1 MTTSNLSKDIKAVIK
16 SGDTL
21 AMATAFASSY
31 NKVEDAQKRVAESK
45 VTTDAIA
52 AAFAAK
58 GIPHT
63 HFYTPRTD
71 KNSDKKPKG
80 TATIKWYDEHR
91 IAYAVGKIADKQ
103 EALDFQL
110 SDKEAGEQLTKNR
123 YDRRR
128 TLIQQSSTWVKRLG
142 DAVKKAERAMLPE
155 DEQEALKVNDDMVKL
170 REQLVAFSK
179 KANKILAEDV
189 YKSIVKDVQNITI
202 KIS

>member
-1 MTTSNLSKDIKAVIK
+1 MTTLNLSKEIKAVIK

-21 AMATAFASSY
+21 AMATAFASAY
-31 NKVEDAQKRVAESK
+31 NKVEDAQKQVADSK

-52 AAFAAK
+52 QAIAEK
-58 GIPHT
+58 DIPHT
-63 HFYTPRTD
+63 HFYTPRAD
-71 KNSDKKPKG
+71 KKSDKKPKG
-80 TATIKWYDEHR
+80 TATVKWYDEHR
-91 IAYAVGKIADKQ
+91 VAYALGKITDEQ

-110 SDKEAGEQLTKNR
+110 SNKEAEDTLPKKR
-123 YDRRR
+123 FDRRT
-128 TLIQQSSTWVKRLG
+128 TLIRQSCTWIKRLG

-155 DEQEALKVNDDMVKL
+155 EEQEVLKANDDMVKL

-179 KANKILAEDV
+179 KANKVLTEDV

>member
-1 MTTSNLSKDIKAVIK
+1 MKTNNLSKAVKEAIK

-21 AMATAFASSY
+21 AMATAFASAY
-31 NKVEDAQKRVAESK
+31 NKVEDAQKKVAESR
-45 VTTDAIA
+45 VDTDAIA
-52 AAFAAK
+52 EAIAEK

-71 KNSDKKPKG
+71 KNGDKKPKG
-80 TATIKWYDEHR
+80 TATVKWYDEHR
-91 IAYAVGKIADKQ
+91 IAYAVGKITDEQ

-110 SDKEAGEQLTKNR
+110 SNEEAEATLPQKR
-123 YDRRR
+123 YKRRR
-128 TLIQQSSTWVKRLG
+128 VLIQQSVTWIKRLG
-142 DAVKKAERAMLPE
+142 DAVRKAERAKLPE
-155 DEQEALKVNDDMVKL
+155 DEQEALKANDDMVKL

-179 KANKILAEDV
+179 KANKILSEDV